1 MNKYDKIVEI
11 QKTIGQD
18 NEEKA
23 IEAIQYL
30 YSNNKLIS
38 VKELVKLTG
47 LSRSYFYK
55 NQNVN
60 GLLNDMMARQGKSS
74 SIRTKDEVFNKA
86 LEKSYKVL
94 EKQVET
100 LQRKN
105 KMLMEENEELKVT
118 IRKMSTN
125 EGKSL

>member
-55 NQNVN
+55 NKNVN
-60 GLLNDMMARQGKSS
+60 KLLNDMMARQGKSH
-74 SIRTKDEVFNKA
+74 SILTKDEVFNNA

-94 EKQVET
+94 EKQVAA
-100 LQRKN
+100 LQNKNRK
-105 KMLMEENEELKVT
+105 LLQENEMLKAEV
-118 IRKMSTN
+118 RKL
-125 EGKSL
+125 KSK